1 MPAIVSISIY
11 TFHVN
16 QNSPVPRGQSKTN
29 MNEKINSS
37 KLKDIL
43 KTRTYA
49 QFKIDNIFVFLKQFR
64 EFFLQDTFF
73 YRGHANAEWGLRTS
87 YDRYKENYGP
97 SLVIPEY
104 CDTACD
110 RLLFQGELNAIHY
123 YQAINDSF
131 RDSRHPKIEV
141 LSEMQHYGAATRLLD
156 VTESFGVALFFA
168 VAEKKNIDY
177 AAIWA
182 INKRILIDSFVLGE
196 YVNHSSTK
204 SKKYYMFNPRD
215 KKQMNLM
222 EKQLLTSFSGIET
235 GTNKE
240 FCDYAECIIGNEE
253 VINPPKGFPYST
265 VYPGVF
271 PVRPMI
277 FNNRLLAQNGLFLLQ
292 QSLEYS
298 FLDNLLNTLNISPSE
313 FKKEISSAE
322 TPNISSKEYD
332 SELLNTALVKF
343 IIPRSEFNSCKSI
356 LKSMNIN
363 YKSLFPDKYGIIKT
377 AEKKYFP
384 HYCPVKI

>member
-1 MPAIVSISIY
+1 M
-11 TFHVN
+11 
-16 QNSPVPRGQSKTN
+16 K
-29 MNEKINSS
+29 EKKDSS
-37 KLKDIL
+37 VIKDIL
-43 KTRTYA
+43 QTQTYA
-49 QFKIDNIFVFLKQFR
+49 QFIIDNIFDFLKQFR
-64 EFFLQDTFF
+64 EHFLLDTFF
-73 YRGHANAEWGLRTS
+73 YRGQANAQWGLRTS
-87 YDRYKENYGP
+87 YDRYKECYGP

-104 CDTACD
+104 CDTVCD

-123 YQAINDSF
+123 YQAINNSF
-131 RDSRHPKIEV
+131 RDTHHQKIEV

-168 VAEKKNIDY
+168 VAGNTSTD

-182 INKRILIDSFVLGE
+182 INKNVMISSFVFE
-196 YVNHSSTK
+196 EITRHSPIK
-204 SKKYYMFNPRD
+204 DKKYFIFNPRD
-215 KKQMNLM
+215 KMNIDLR
-222 EKQLLTSFSGIET
+222 EKQLLASYSGIET
-235 GTNKE
+235 GINE
-240 FCDYAECIIGNEE
+240 DFCDYAEYIIGNNE
-253 VINPPKGFPYST
+253 VINPPKGFTYST

-271 PVRPMI
+271 PVRPTI

-292 QSLEYS
+292 QSLEYP
-298 FLDNLLNTLNISPSE
+298 FIDNLLKTLNISPVE
-313 FKKEISSAE
+313 FEKDVSSAE
-322 TPNISSKEYD
+322 TPNISGKEYD

-384 HYCPVKI
+384 E